1 VGLLNS
7 PWLGVRV
14 RKTWTEAGLTPI
26 TLQESRHSGAT
37 WLDAAGVPS
46 KIASVLMGHATP
58 ARQPGAAPI
67 TLARYTHA
75 LPEDIKEARERL
87 AGYLVEHQQTKAAGG

>member
-1 VGLLNS
+1 M
-7 PWLGVRV
+7 
-14 RKTWTEAGLTPI
+14 PI
-26 TLQESRHSGAT
+26 TLRESRHSGAT
-37 WLDAAGVPS
+37 WLDAAGVPP

-75 LPEDIKEARERL
+75 LPEDIEGARERL
-87 AGYLVEHQQTKAAGG
+87 AAYLAEHEQAKATGG